1 VAFSARLREAIGRS
15 GSLLCVGLDPDI
27 SLATPQ
33 AVERFCLDVLDQT
46 LDHAAAVK
54 PNLAFFEQFGPD
66 GLRVLL
72 RVRERVP
79 ATHVL
84 ILDAKRGDIGST
96 AQAYARALFDV
107 YGADAVTVNPL
118 MGEDSVQPWLEHAE
132 RQQGRGVLL
141 LARTSNPGAADL
153 LEQRLDNTGETV
165 YEHIADLA
173 ARWDAQRGDV
183 GLVVGA
189 TAPEA
194 IAALRR
200 SNPAMPFLLPGV
212 GAQGASL
219 EDAVRAGLDAEGAGI
234 VVNVS
239 RGIANAPEGP
249 GKAAEALRRRITA
262 ARAAAHTPSTA

>member
-1 VAFSARLREAIGRS
+1 VSFQARLREAIDRS

-27 SLATPQ
+27 SLATPDN
-33 AVERFCLDVLDQT
+33 VEHFCLDVLDQT
-46 LDHAAAVK
+46 LHHCAAVK

-118 MGEDSVQPWLEHAE
+118 MGEDSVQPWLE
-132 RQQGRGVLL
+132 RDGRGVFL

-153 LEQRLDNTGETV
+153 LEQQLKSGETV
-165 YEHIADLA
+165 YEHIATLA
-173 ARWDAQRGDV
+173 ARWDARRGDV

-200 SNPAMPFLLPGV
+200 RNPTMPFLLPGV

-219 EDAVRAGLDAEGAGI
+219 EDAVRAGLDAEGGGI
-234 VVNVS
+234 LVNVS
-239 RGIANAPEGP
+239 RGIAGTPEGP
-249 GKAAEALRRRITA
+249 GKAAAELHRRITA
-262 ARAAAHTPSTA
+262 ARTAARTPSTA